1 MFPDDESKVR
11 INDEN
16 VMKIVKLADKML
28 PPMLLNNAWKNL
40 SVHADEYNAPPS
52 LCSTTWITSWKILDA
67 IAQRVSIKELEIFA
81 PEINSDCIYRQCL
94 VKKICYL
101 EKRYPR
107 WNS

>member
-1 MFPDDESKVR
+1 MRLLPYAVR
-11 INDEN
+11 RE
-16 VMKIVKLADKML
+16 L
-28 PPMLLNNAWKNL
+28 PL
-40 SVHADEYNAPPS
+40 E
-52 LCSTTWITSWKILDA
+52 KILDA

-107 WNS
+107 